1 MRQSSARHA
10 SLFPE
15 EVVSAFHR
23 RIAELRGFGL
33 IALVAVCL
41 IALGTWSATDPN
53 FSYATDGT
61 VKNLMGRAGAAFSD
75 FMMQVLGLGS
85 LALLIP
91 LGVWGW
97 LVMTHRAPS
106 RWRVRL
112 LFWLGGVLLACG
124 FAACFRAPTD
134 WPLPTGLG
142 GAIGDSLVF
151 VPSLLLGS
159 TANASRILMGLLF
172 GMPMIFTLAIALGAG
187 FRGEPVPRE
196 EDAESFDPETG
207 EIREGLG
214 FFSRVSAAFGSVFHF
229 FYMVR
234 TRLAGRRP
242 PKVKRS
248 LRERLAAFFTSEP
261 ELPLAKAGR
270 REPTLVPGKGANAEP
285 RPGRHAVRTRARARH
300 QVERASSAC
309 RRHRPLDE
317 RGLRPRR
324 RRPGRN
330 AIGIELPNAKRE
342 TVYLREMLAGA
353 RFREDAAKLPLASAR
368 PSAASRSSPTSPHA
382 APADRR
388 HHRLGQVGRRST
400 P

>member
-187 FRGEPVPRE
+187 FRGEVPRE

-207 EIREGLG
+207 EIRD
-214 FFSRVSAAFGSVFHF
+214 GSWFLLSCL
-229 FYMVR
+229 R
-234 TRLAGRRP
+234 RLRQRISFLLHGAYAPCRP
-242 PKVKRS
+242 PPAQGEAFAPRASRRVLHKRARIAARKS
-248 LRERLAAFFTSEP
+248 RSPRAYARAWQGRERRI
-261 ELPLAKAGR
+261 R
-270 REPTLVPGKGANAEP
+270 R
-285 RPGRHAVRTRARARH
+285 
-300 QVERASSAC
+300 
-309 RRHRPLDE
+309 
-317 RGLRPRR
+317 RPRR
-324 RRPGRN
+324 GIRGKRNTRRT
-330 AIGIELPNAKRE
+330 K
-342 TVYLREMLAGA
+342 
-353 RFREDAAKLPLASAR
+353 K
-368 PSAASRSSPTSPHA
+368 SRSRARSLLRNRARSPVAEA
-382 APADRR
+382 APINF
-388 HHRLGQVGRRST
+388 RLLTFSPRLPALRS
-400 P
+400 PRFP